1 MSLLTFF
8 VSVECIDKRGLKV
21 GVVERCNYNNRSRDS
36 YNRCSVSN
44 SSYNMLVVVV
54 VVVIVV
60 IVVVVVSGSSSANNS
75 NSNIIYRIK

>member
-21 GVVERCNYNNRSRDS
+21 GVVERCNYNSRDS

-44 SSYNMLVVVV
+44 CTYNILVVVV
-54 VVVIVV
+54 VVV
-60 IVVVVVSGSSSANNS
+60 VVVVLTIV
-75 NSNIIYRIK
+75 ILYILQ